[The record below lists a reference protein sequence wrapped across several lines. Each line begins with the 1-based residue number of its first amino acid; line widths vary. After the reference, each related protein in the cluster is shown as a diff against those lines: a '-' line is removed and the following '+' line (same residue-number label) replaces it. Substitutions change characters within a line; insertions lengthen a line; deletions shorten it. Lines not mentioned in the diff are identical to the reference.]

1 MKKSLKIRYTKK
13 RLRSNLFLGLL
24 WLTLG
29 ILSIVFSSQKFMM
42 YSYSGLGILY
52 LCGYF
57 FENYYQYISIENDI
71 LILHKLK
78 SQKIKLQEIK
88 QIKNIKG
95 DIILESE
102 SHKLKINPDLIE
114 EESLKELKSLLEEN
128 TKTSTPI

>member
-29 ILSIVFSSQKFMM
+29 ILSIIFSSQKFMM

-52 LCGYF
+52 FCSYF
-57 FENYYQYISIENDI
+57 FENYYQYVSIENDI

-78 SQKIKLQEIK
+78 SQKIKLQDIQ

-114 EESLKELKSLLEEN
+114 EESLKKLKSLLEEN
-128 TKTSTPI
+128 TKPSSSI

>member
-1 MKKSLKIRYTKK
+1 
-13 RLRSNLFLGLL
+13 
-24 WLTLG
+24 
-29 ILSIVFSSQKFMM
+29 MM

-78 SQKIKLQEIK
+78 SQKIKLQDIQ

-114 EESLKELKSLLEEN
+114 EESLKKLKSLFEEN
-128 TKTSTPI
+128 TKPSISI